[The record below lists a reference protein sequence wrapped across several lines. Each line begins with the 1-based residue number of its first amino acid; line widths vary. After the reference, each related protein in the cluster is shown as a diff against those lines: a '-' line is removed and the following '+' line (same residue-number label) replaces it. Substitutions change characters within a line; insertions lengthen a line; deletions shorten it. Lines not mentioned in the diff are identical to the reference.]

1 MVISVYKTEH
11 RALAA
16 RTMSVTINAMRKCL
30 MNKSNVKLNKGM
42 CVSESKRKGLC
53 CCCKPCNNA
62 VLPVVLFEY
71 MHFLLKKLIV

>member
-1 MVISVYKTEH
+1 
-11 RALAA
+11 
-16 RTMSVTINAMRKCL
+16 
-30 MNKSNVKLNKGM
+30 M